1 MGAVSVLRELQ
12 AEGVQFTLVGDAV
25 TWSGGAGHMTAE
37 RLAALKSGKCE
48 VIAVLTHHTVAP
60 GLRGQTVGGR
70 QRSWTGKVVSLAD
83 WRNLSDWERHGSTG
97 KMWNGLTQQWETK
110 P

>member
-1 MGAVSVLRELQ
+1 MGAVNVLRELQ

-37 RLAALKSGKCE
+37 RLAALKSGKGD
-48 VIAVLTHHTVAP
+48 VIAALTRHTDAP
-60 GLRGQTVGGR
+60 SHYRQTVGGR
-70 QRSWTGKVVSLAD
+70 QRSWTGKVISLAD

-97 KMWNGLTQQWETK
+97 KMWNGLTQQWEAKT
-110 P
+110 